1 MYTKKY
7 TRHYLSW
14 KLMLVEVLFIR
25 VHSHNNRTEEHLDQ
39 RSDFTH
45 KKRKHNHQTS
55 WFILEII
62 LSGFNLF

>member
-1 MYTKKY
+1 
-7 TRHYLSW
+7 
-14 KLMLVEVLFIR
+14 MLVEVLFIR

-45 KKRKHNHQTS
+45 TQKRKHNHQTS